1 MHIHIHLN
9 IKINWLH
16 IRLTNLYKYTINK
29 MQGIYIYK
37 RSICLC
43 TDRSRARWIK
53 TDLGTDKPVPVKNI
67 RAINAT
73 NQLPIVL
80 SFYLHIHSKHL
91 YSHTSFLLS
100 LPLLSLFLT
109 FIPLLY
115 PTQYHMQLG
124 IIFQKKKL

>member
-1 MHIHIHLN
+1 MNTAYVYVQI
-9 IKINWLH
+9 
-16 IRLTNLYKYTINK
+16 
-29 MQGIYIYK
+29 
-37 RSICLC
+37 
-43 TDRSRARWIK
+43 DRGLDGLK
-53 TDLGTDKPVPVKNI
+53 TDLGIYKPVPVKNI

-124 IIFQKKKL
+124 IIFEKKKTLTLP